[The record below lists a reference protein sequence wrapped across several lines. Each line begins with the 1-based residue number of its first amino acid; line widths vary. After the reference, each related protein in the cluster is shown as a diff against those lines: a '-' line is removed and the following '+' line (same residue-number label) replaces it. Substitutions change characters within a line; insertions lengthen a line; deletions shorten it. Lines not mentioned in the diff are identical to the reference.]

1 DDTALNWPGS
11 WGSPSDPSADGFSEE
26 DGVFSVVSMATVD
39 EEEFPAP
46 ADACEAAELETA
58 RMRRLA
64 DAKARQLQE
73 FQAREA
79 ARVRAYRRLARLQAA
94 ANAGSAAAASA
105 RRAASA
111 SGSSAASPRSQQP
124 PPVDWE
130 TLRQCCHRETLAARR
145 ALVGRRQPEPSLR
158 RPLAGPLNSFV
169 DVNHCFSSPQQ
180 QQLGQDHLAVSAA
193 SSTFDGRGGSGGGR
207 RGSATLATSAVVAA
221 AKFDAAN
228 AAAAA
233 ESARR
238 QRAAQRSLSA
248 LSERESARRWR
259 RRREASARARRVKAE
274 GEAMAAARLA
284 ADCAVPA
291 NATASDPECDGD
303 GGRVNGDEGGDETI
317 ASVTELTH
325 TVLTLATTGRDCPNG
340 IAADQPEEEP
350 TNGDADRPK
359 NQLLFLQ
366 SLQKSSNGASARRHR
381 KPSPA
386 AQASNASSTS
396 SGSSLDDITT
406 AADKTNSRDCTSVR
420 DSQKWQWLLS
430 RCQHLGLTVPPLCPC
445 NPSAV
450 DAFTGCDPSG
460 CALNCMFYRRPRALL
475 AAVADFVRAADP
487 TFPPPGTD
495 WWLRE
500 AAPAAKAADV
510 GKI

>member
-1 DDTALNWPGS
+1 MIAEFEFDDTALNWPGS

-73 FQAREA
+73 FQRPEFAPIDDLPDCRQPPMPA
-79 ARVRAYRRLARLQAA
+79 PLPPL
-94 ANAGSAAAASA
+94 SA

-169 DVNHCFSSPQQ
+169 DVNHCFGSPQQ

-193 SSTFDGRGGSGGGR
+193 SSTVDGRGGSGGGR

-284 ADCAVPA
+284 ADC
-291 NATASDPECDGD
+291 
-303 GGRVNGDEGGDETI
+303 
-317 ASVTELTH
+317 
-325 TVLTLATTGRDCPNG
+325 
-340 IAADQPEEEP
+340 
-350 TNGDADRPK
+350 
-359 NQLLFLQ
+359 
-366 SLQKSSNGASARRHR
+366 
-381 KPSPA
+381 
-386 AQASNASSTS
+386 
-396 SGSSLDDITT
+396 
-406 AADKTNSRDCTSVR
+406 
-420 DSQKWQWLLS
+420 
-430 RCQHLGLTVPPLCPC
+430 
-445 NPSAV
+445 
-450 DAFTGCDPSG
+450 
-460 CALNCMFYRRPRALL
+460 
-475 AAVADFVRAADP
+475 
-487 TFPPPGTD
+487 
-495 WWLRE
+495 
-500 AAPAAKAADV
+500 
-510 GKI
+510 